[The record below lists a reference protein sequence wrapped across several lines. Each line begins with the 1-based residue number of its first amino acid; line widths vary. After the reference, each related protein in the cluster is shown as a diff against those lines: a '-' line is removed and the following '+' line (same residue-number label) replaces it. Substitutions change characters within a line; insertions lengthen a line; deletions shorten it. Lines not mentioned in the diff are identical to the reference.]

1 MTLGYT
7 TGVFDMF
14 HIGHLNILRRSKS
27 LCDELIVGVSTDKL
41 VRTEKEVSV
50 IIPFEERAEIVKSI
64 NYVNKVVEQTSY
76 DKVEAWKRLRF
87 DVMFVGDDW
96 KGTKKWLTL
105 EEEFAMLNVRIE
117 YLPYTRHTSS
127 TKLRKVV
134 ENKYRGIL

>member
-1 MTLGYT
+1 VTLGYT

-41 VRTEKEVSV
+41 VRSEKKVSV

-76 DKVEAWKRLRF
+76 DKLEAWKRLRF

-127 TKLRKVV
+127 IKLRKVV
-134 ENKYRGIL
+134 EDKYRGIL

>member
-50 IIPFEERAEIVKSI
+50 IIPIEERAEIVKSI

-96 KGTKKWLTL
+96 KGNFDNMSSICKVIY
-105 EEEFAMLNVRIE
+105 LNRTENISTTDIISNIKL
-117 YLPYTRHTSS
+117 YL
-127 TKLRKVV
+127 
-134 ENKYRGIL
+134 